1 MKDFPISWAGPVR
14 PVWTTGQ
21 TGGTCYIYFE
31 PPQQLKFK
39 SLSLPLSLTSTPS
52 LTFTLSLSV
61 PHRALPLPTPKTP
74 NLPSQLDLKI
84 KKASN
89 RHGELSSPR
98 GPPRDALDF
107 KFFVRRKARSRYSN
121 LCRPDLS
128 FQKVLSD
135 FLGSIISICI
145 PQLGSK
151 RVLILV
157 G

>member
-1 MKDFPISWAGPVR
+1 MNFFPINWAGPVQ
-14 PVWTTGQ
+14 PVWTTDQ

-61 PHRALPLPTPKTP
+61 PHRALPLPTPKTA

-89 RHGELSSPR
+89 RRGELSSPR
-98 GPPRDALDF
+98 APPRDALDF
-107 KFFVRRKARSRYSN
+107 KFFVQEKLVLGTSN
-121 LCRPDLS
+121 LCQPDLS
-128 FQKVLSD
+128 F
-135 FLGSIISICI
+135 
-145 PQLGSK
+145 
-151 RVLILV
+151 
-157 G
+157 